1 MICEDCAILI
11 CNELNLGKQPY
22 VQAVSVLIPTLIK
35 FLSSPIASFR
45 KSALSCLNLFIDFMP
60 ELLDNFNLFMSVCYI
75 LLFFNLFLQFYLE
88 NINFQI
94 WDLNPAIF

>member
-60 ELLDNFNLFMSVCYI
+60 ELLDNFNLFMSVCTFYC
-75 LLFFNLFLQFYLE
+75 FLIYFY
-88 NINFQI
+88 NFTWKI
-94 WDLNPAIF
+94 